1 MELFGYFAAIL
12 MGITLGLLGGGG
24 SILTVPI
31 LVYLFHVSATDAS
44 AYSLFVV
51 GTTALAGALTYGYR
65 NLVDWKTGTIFAV
78 PALIGAYVA
87 RRWLVPVLP
96 DPIFNNGTLVV
107 TKDILILVTFA
118 VLMVLAAL
126 SMIRPLRLSTANTPP
141 MKSIYRWLLTI
152 VEGLGVGLVTGFVG
166 AGGGFLVIPAL
177 VVLGKLPMRMAVG
190 TSLFVIALKSLTGF
204 IGDVE
209 SQLIINWQLLIPFT
223 VLAFIGNLV
232 GVQTSRYVPEAKL
245 KKSFGWFVLMMGV
258 WIIYKELF

>member
-1 MELFGYFAAIL
+1 MEIFGYFAAIL

-31 LVYLFHVSATDAS
+31 LVYLFHISATDAS

-51 GTTALAGALTYGYR
+51 GATALAGALSYGCR
-65 NLVDWKTGTIFAV
+65 HLVDWKTGTIFAI
-78 PALIGAYVA
+78 PALIGAYGA
-87 RRWLVPVLP
+87 RRWLVPMLP
-96 DPIFNNGTLVV
+96 DTVFTAGSLVI

-118 VLMVLAAL
+118 ILMVLAAL
-126 SMIRPLRLSTANTPP
+126 SMIRPRRLSAENEQP
-141 MKSIYRWLLTI
+141 MKSSYRWALTT

-177 VVLGKLPMRMAVG
+177 VILGRLPMRMAVG
-190 TSLFVIALKSLTGF
+190 TSLFVIAVKSLTGF

-223 VLAFIGNLV
+223 LLAFVGNFL
-232 GVQTSRYVPEAKL
+232 GIQTSRFVPEAGL
-245 KKSFGWFVLMMGV
+245 KRAFGWFVLLMGV

>member
-1 MELFGYFAAIL
+1 
-12 MGITLGLLGGGG
+12 
-24 SILTVPI
+24 
-31 LVYLFHVSATDAS
+31 
-44 AYSLFVV
+44 
-51 GTTALAGALTYGYR
+51 
-65 NLVDWKTGTIFAV
+65 
-78 PALIGAYVA
+78 
-87 RRWLVPVLP
+87 VLP
-96 DPIFNNGTLVV
+96 DPIFNNGTFVV

-126 SMIRPLRLSTANTPP
+126 SMIRPLRLSSANTSP